1 MWRRVDLVSTDISE
15 ERQFTQDLHGTTSQ
29 KMAIFIVT
37 TMKTS
42 NLTFSPCLLSSLHLF
57 ANFINSAEV
66 AKNIG
71 EDSYGLIFG
80 VNTFIAL
87 ALQSVLTL
95 IVVSDTGMAL
105 EIRLQVS
112 GDALT
117 FTLIFLEEEK
127 LREKSYLSSYLSSFQ
142 IVLDPKQ
149 QFL

>member
-1 MWRRVDLVSTDISE
+1 
-15 ERQFTQDLHGTTSQ
+15 
-29 KMAIFIVT
+29 
-37 TMKTS
+37 
-42 NLTFSPCLLSSLHLF
+42 LF

-87 ALQSVLTL
+87 VLQSVLTL

-105 EIRLQVS
+105 EIHLQVS

-117 FTLIFLEEEK
+117 ITLIFFEEEK
-127 LREKSYLSSYLSSFQ
+127 PGEKSYLSSFMSSFQ
-142 IVLDPKQ
+142 IVLDLKQ

>member
-1 MWRRVDLVSTDISE
+1 
-15 ERQFTQDLHGTTSQ
+15 
-29 KMAIFIVT
+29 
-37 TMKTS
+37 
-42 NLTFSPCLLSSLHLF
+42 LF
-57 ANFINSAEV
+57 ANFFNSAEV

-95 IVVSDTGMAL
+95 IVVSDIGMAL

-112 GDALT
+112 GEVELSFSQRKKT
-117 FTLIFLEEEK
+117 HGEQ
-127 LREKSYLSSYLSSFQ
+127 SYLSAFMSAFQ
-142 IVLDPKQ
+142 IVLGLKQ